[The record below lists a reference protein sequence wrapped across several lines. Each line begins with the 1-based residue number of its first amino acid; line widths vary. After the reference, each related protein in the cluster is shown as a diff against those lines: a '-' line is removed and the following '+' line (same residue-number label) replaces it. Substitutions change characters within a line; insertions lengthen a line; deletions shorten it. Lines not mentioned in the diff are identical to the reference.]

1 LPNHAC
7 FFSDDSASIAYTY
20 RVQDEVA
27 EIGEMR
33 TFKINYPDIIGV
45 LSHFPSNT
53 RTYPLNYNRYEDT
66 DEYVTQVMV
75 ELPDGMSFSS
85 LPNSE
90 KFQFNEMLYTL
101 TYRRV
106 TPEQLEITR
115 RFKSE
120 RKSISASDYP
130 AFRSFMEK
138 IVKAE
143 LKLIAYQ

>member
-1 LPNHAC
+1 
-7 FFSDDSASIAYTY
+7 
-20 RVQDEVA
+20 
-27 EIGEMR
+27 MR

-66 DEYVTQVMV
+66 DEYVTQVTV
-75 ELPDGMSFSS
+75 NLPDGMSFSS

-90 KFQFNEMLYTL
+90 KFQFNEMLFTL

-115 RFKSE
+115 RFKSD